1 MKPKKNKNIY
11 GRNLPFVCVRMLFGF
26 KGGSTEQE
34 LKAKDA

>member
-1 MKPKKNKNIY
+1 MKQKKFSY